1 MGRSDVTQSVPP
13 VRVLMVTAEVY
24 PLAKT
29 GGLADVC
36 AALPPALMGLGI
48 DCRTLMPGYPDAL
61 AAIEGAEVVA
71 EIGDRLVSGPIRI
84 VSGRTPDSAAPV
96 WLVDAPSLYRREGGL
111 YTDSEGRDWPDNA
124 VRFAVLDR
132 IAARIAMGAAG
143 LDWSPNLV
151 HGHDWHAG
159 LTHALLAESGA
170 MRVGNVFTVHNLAY
184 QGNFPFETAAALD
197 LPPLLH
203 RAAEV
208 EFYGQFSF
216 LKAGL
221 EYADRITTVSRRY
234 AEEITTPEFGCGL
247 DGVLRRRAAVLSGV
261 TNAIDLEL
269 WNPARDPWIAA
280 RYSADDR
287 AGKVACKRA
296 LQREL
301 GFVEDASRTIGTFV
315 SRLAWQKMA
324 DVLLAE
330 LPVLLDRHPELDV
343 AVLGRGDR
351 DLERGFAE
359 LAAARSG
366 RVWFDRRYDEPRAHR
381 LHAGADLLLHG
392 SRFEPCGLTQQ
403 YAMRYGTLP
412 VARRTG
418 GLVDSIHDAGASGP
432 VESGATGFLYDAADG
447 QAFRAAVDRA
457 MAVRREQ
464 PAEWERMV
472 DAAMRR
478 NASWDAAAREYLGIY
493 AGLFRPSSAPARAI
507 ELALA

>member
-1 MGRSDVTQSVPP
+1 MGRSDVTPPFQP
-13 VRVLMVTAEVY
+13 VRVLMVTAEMY

-36 AALPPALMGLGI
+36 GALPPALMGLGI
-48 DCRTLMPGYPDAL
+48 DCRTVMPGYPGAL
-61 AAIEGAEVVA
+61 DAIEGAEVVA
-71 EIGDRLVSGPIRI
+71 EIGDRLVAGPIRI
-84 VSGRTPDSAAPV
+84 VAGRAPDSGAPL
-96 WLVDAPSLYRREGGL
+96 WLVDAPTLFRRPGGP
-111 YTDSEGRDWPDNA
+111 YTDADGRDWPDNA

-159 LTHALLAESGA
+159 LVHALLSETGV
-170 MRVGNVFTVHNLAY
+170 MHVGNVFTIHNLAY
-184 QGNFPFETAAALD
+184 QGNYPLEIAATLD
-197 LPPLLH
+197 LPPLM
-203 RAAEV
+203 RGAPEV

-247 DGVLRRRAAVLSGV
+247 DGVLRRRGAVLSGV
-261 TNAIDLEL
+261 TNGIDVDL

-280 RYSADDR
+280 PYSADDR
-287 AGKVACKRA
+287 SGKAACKRA
-296 LQREL
+296 LQQEV
-301 GFVEDASRTIGTFV
+301 GFAQDPSRTIGTFV

-330 LPVLLDRHPELDV
+330 LPAMLDRHPDLDV
-343 AVLGRGDR
+343 AVLGRGER

-359 LAAARSG
+359 LAAARPG
-366 RVWFDRRYDEPRAHR
+366 RLWFDRDYDEPRAHR

-418 GLVDSIHDAGASGP
+418 GLADSITDAGADGP

-447 QAFRAAVDRA
+447 EAFRAAVDRA
-457 MAVRREQ
+457 LAVRHARA
-464 PAEWERMV
+464 AEWDRMV
-472 DAAMRR
+472 VDAMRCD
-478 NASWDAAAREYLGIY
+478 ASWDAAAREYLATY
-493 AGLFRPSSAPARAI
+493 AGLFRPTSAPARAI

>member
-1 MGRSDVTQSVPP
+1 MSRSDVIQPLQP
-13 VRVLMVTAEVY
+13 VRVLMVTAEMY

-36 AALPPALMGLGI
+36 GALPPALAGLGI
-48 DCRTLMPGYPDAL
+48 DCRTVMPGYPEAL
-61 AAIEGAEVVA
+61 AALEGAEVVA
-71 EIGDRLVSGPIRI
+71 ELGDRLVPGPIRVI
-84 VSGRTPDSAAPV
+84 AGRTPDSGAPV
-96 WLVDAPSLYRREGGL
+96 WLVDAPGLFRRVGGP
-111 YTDSEGRDWPDNA
+111 YTDADGVDWPDNA

-132 IAARIAMGAAG
+132 IAARMAMGAAG
-143 LDWSPNLV
+143 LQWSPNLV

-159 LTHALLAESGA
+159 LVHALLAETGA
-170 MRVGNVFTVHNLAY
+170 MHVGNVFTVHNLAY
-184 QGNFPFETAAALD
+184 QGNYPLGIAETLD
-197 LPPLLH
+197 LPPLL
-203 RAAEV
+203 RTAPEV

-247 DGVLRRRAAVLSGV
+247 DGLLRRRSAALSGV
-261 TNAIDLEL
+261 TNGIDVDL

-280 RYSADDR
+280 PYSADEP
-287 AGKVACKRA
+287 AGKAPCKLA

-301 GFVEDASRTIGTFV
+301 GFAEDPARTIGTFV

-330 LPVLLDRHPELDV
+330 LPGLLDRHPTLDV
-343 AVLGRGDR
+343 AVLGRGER
-351 DLERGFAE
+351 ELERGFAE
-359 LAAARSG
+359 LAAARPG
-366 RVWFDRRYDEPRAHR
+366 RVWFDHDYDEPRAHR

-418 GLVDSIHDAGASGP
+418 GLVDSIHDAGADGP
-432 VESGATGFLYDAADG
+432 VVTGATGFLYESADG
-447 QAFRAAVDRA
+447 EAFGKAIARALS
-457 MAVRREQ
+457 VRHGSPE
-464 PAEWERMV
+464 EWQRMRR
-472 DAAMRR
+472 DAMRR
-478 NASWDAAAREYLGIY
+478 DASWDAAARQYLAIY

-507 ELALA
+507 ELALS

>member
-1 MGRSDVTQSVPP
+1 MFRRP
-13 VRVLMVTAEVY
+13 
-24 PLAKT
+24 
-29 GGLADVC
+29 GG
-36 AALPPALMGLGI
+36 P
-48 DCRTLMPGYPDAL
+48 
-61 AAIEGAEVVA
+61 
-71 EIGDRLVSGPIRI
+71 
-84 VSGRTPDSAAPV
+84 
-96 WLVDAPSLYRREGGL
+96 
-111 YTDSEGRDWPDNA
+111 YTDAEGDDWGDNA

-132 IAARIAMGAAG
+132 IAARIAMGGAG

-159 LTHALLAESGA
+159 LVHALLAETGA
-170 MRVGNVFTVHNLAY
+170 MHVGNVFTVHNLAY
-184 QGNFPFETAAALD
+184 QGNFPLDVAAILD
-197 LPPLLH
+197 LPPLL
-203 RAAEV
+203 RSAPEA

-216 LKAGL
+216 MKAGL

-234 AEEITTPEFGCGL
+234 AEEITTPEYGSGL
-247 DGVLRRRAAVLSGV
+247 DGVLRRRGAVLSGV
-261 TNAIDLEL
+261 TNGIDVGL

-280 RYSADDR
+280 AYSADDPN
-287 AGKVACKRA
+287 GKAACKRA

-301 GFVEDASRTIGTFV
+301 GFAEDAARTIGTFV

-330 LPVLLDRHPELDV
+330 LPALLDRHPGLDV

-359 LAAARSG
+359 LAAARPG
-366 RVWFDRRYDEPRAHR
+366 RVWFDRDYDEPRAHR

-418 GLVDSIHDAGASGP
+418 GLADSITDAGADGA
-432 VESGATGFLYDAADG
+432 VQAGATGFLYETADG
-447 QAFRAAVDRA
+447 DAFRAAVDRA
-457 MAVRREQ
+457 LAVRHERA
-464 PAEWERMV
+464 AEWERMV
-472 DAAMRR
+472 VDAMRR
-478 NASWDAAAREYLGIY
+478 DASWDAAAREYLAIY
-493 AGLFRPSSAPARAI
+493 AGLFRPTSAPARAI

>member
-1 MGRSDVTQSVPP
+1 
-13 VRVLMVTAEVY
+13 MVTAEMY

-36 AALPPALMGLGI
+36 GALPPALTALGV
-48 DCRTLMPGYPDAL
+48 DCRTVMPAYPEAL

-71 EIGDRLVSGPIRI
+71 EIGDRLVAGPIRI
-84 VSGRTPDSAAPV
+84 VAGRAPGTGAPV
-96 WLVDAPSLYRREGGL
+96 WLVDAPTLFRRTGGL
-111 YTDSEGRDWPDNA
+111 YTDTEGRDWTDNV
-124 VRFAVLDR
+124 VRFAVLAR
-132 IAARIAMGAAG
+132 VAARIAMGAAG

-159 LTHALLAESGA
+159 LVHALLAETGA
-170 MRVGNVFTVHNLAY
+170 MHVGNVFTVHNLAF
-184 QGNFPFETAAALD
+184 QGNYPLEIAESLD
-197 LPPLLH
+197 LPPLL
-203 RAAEV
+203 RSAPEV

-216 LKAGL
+216 MKSGL

-234 AEEITTPEFGCGL
+234 ADEITTPEFGCGL

-261 TNAIDLEL
+261 TNGIDIEL
-269 WNPARDPWIAA
+269 WNPAGDPWIAA
-280 RYSADDR
+280 PYSAEDR
-287 AGKVACKRA
+287 GGKAACKLA

-301 GFVEDASRTIGTFV
+301 GFAEDPARTIGTFV

-330 LPVLLDRHPELDV
+330 LPAMLDRHPDLDV
-343 AVLGRGDR
+343 AVLGRGER

-359 LAAARSG
+359 LAAARPG
-366 RVWFDRRYDEPRAHR
+366 RVWFDRDYDEPRAHR

-412 VARRTG
+412 IARRTG
-418 GLVDSIHDAGASGP
+418 GLADSIRDAGAHGT
-432 VESGATGFLYDAADG
+432 VEAGATGFLYDAADG
-447 QAFRAAVDRA
+447 AAFRGAVARA
-457 MAVRREQ
+457 LEVRRER
-464 PAEWERMV
+464 PDEWERMV
-472 DAAMRR
+472 TDAMRR
-478 NASWDAAAREYLGIY
+478 DASWDAAARQYLSIY
-493 AGLFRPSSAPARAI
+493 AGLFRPTSAPARAI